1 MVFSFFFGI
10 FPGSKKFHYVLTG
23 VERTKK
29 KTKQTT
35 KRRVCRQI
43 RACNF
48 FYACSNNNTY
58 RGALDTRMNPGA
70 FGRAS
75 SILIRYVW
83 TRKFSNPQQKIC
95 GFKNIPIGVDR
106 GLEV

>member
-43 RACNF
+43 RTCNF
-48 FYACSNNNTY
+48 F
-58 RGALDTRMNPGA
+58 LRM
-70 FGRAS
+70 
-75 SILIRYVW
+75 L
-83 TRKFSNPQQKIC
+83 
-95 GFKNIPIGVDR
+95 
-106 GLEV
+106 